1 MQVSIFDHALF
12 QDEPLSE
19 REAWLWL
26 ISKAAWK
33 ETKHRVG
40 QNVHDVP
47 IGSLFLTLREMQKSW
62 RWKSDKRVRSF
73 LGVLEREGMIELKTD
88 AGKTQITIC
97 NYTQYQEV
105 GRNADAS
112 GTQAGRKNGRKQ
124 DFENNDLFGKSDAS
138 GTHDETQNGRT
149 KYTNTPTTNNTS
161 SLHSEVS
168 APAKPT
174 PRQELLKVLD
184 ADRAEAVIEHRQRIR
199 KPITAHAAKLLAGK
213 LSKWHDANEAADAM
227 ISNGWQGF
235 EVEWM
240 RRARGSPAGGGKS
253 AFRQH
258 QDEVTQ
264 SFRDALKGT
273 QYDQSPHD
281 DRQGQPS
288 FDLESGDFFSD
299 RTASAG
305 KR

>member
-1 MQVSIFDHALF
+1 MAEFPGFTI
-12 QDEPLSE
+12 
-19 REAWLWL
+19 W
-26 ISKAAWK
+26 
-33 ETKHRVG
+33 
-40 QNVHDVP
+40 
-47 IGSLFLTLREMQKSW
+47 
-62 RWKSDKRVRSF
+62 
-73 LGVLEREGMIELKTD
+73 TD
-88 AGKTQITIC
+88 AYFGDTRHLGMMEHGAYLQLLLVMWRAGGYLP
-97 NYTQYQEV
+97 NDDNLLARY
-105 GRNADAS
+105 AS
-112 GTQAGRKNGRKQ
+112 GTPAQWAKVKPVVMPFFVVENDKITQPRLLDELEKARERSRKQ
-124 DFENNDLFGKSDAS
+124 SENSRAKYRKLKDLANPAGDPKRVPNASQNDPSTSISTDTGKS
-138 GTHDETQNGRT
+138 
-149 KYTNTPTTNNTS
+149 
-161 SLHSEVS
+161 SLRSDS

-199 KPITAHAAKLLAGK
+199 KPITAHAAKILAGK
-213 LSKWHDANEAADAM
+213 LAKWHDANEAADAM

-240 RRARGSPAGGGKS
+240 SRARGSPAGGGKS

>member
-1 MQVSIFDHALF
+1 MAEFPGFTI
-12 QDEPLSE
+12 
-19 REAWLWL
+19 W
-26 ISKAAWK
+26 
-33 ETKHRVG
+33 
-40 QNVHDVP
+40 
-47 IGSLFLTLREMQKSW
+47 
-62 RWKSDKRVRSF
+62 
-73 LGVLEREGMIELKTD
+73 TD
-88 AGKTQITIC
+88 AYLADTGHLTTAEHGAYFLLLMAMWRAGGYLPNDDTKLARFCRCTPKEWDKIRSHIVDFFTVDGDQIT
-97 NYTQYQEV
+97 Q
-105 GRNADAS
+105 GRLMDELEKARDRSRKASDNARSKYRKTKKVAPADAKRTVS
-112 GTQAGRKNGRKQ
+112 ETPADLLQNAS
-124 DFENNDLFGKSDAS
+124 ETPASISISISNNK
-138 GTHDETQNGRT
+138 
-149 KYTNTPTTNNTS
+149 S
-161 SLHSEVS
+161 SLRSDS
-168 APAKPT
+168 ASAKPT

-240 RRARGSPAGGGKS
+240 SRARGSPAGGGKS

>member
-1 MQVSIFDHALF
+1 M
-12 QDEPLSE
+12 
-19 REAWLWL
+19 
-26 ISKAAWK
+26 
-33 ETKHRVG
+33 KHG
-40 QNVHDVP
+40 MPWYKHNVHEFLDGVQG
-47 IGSLFLTLREMQKSW
+47 IGADTIGAYIVLLDLIYARGGETRRDDRHLAAVLGSSKRLATALTDRL
-62 RWKSDKRVRSF
+62 
-73 LGVLEREGMIELKTD
+73 IEL
-88 AGKTQITIC
+88 GKIEVHGAFIT
-97 NYTQYQEV
+97 NSRAKNEV
-105 GRNADAS
+105 KSARTVAERRVNGQRTRRENETS
-112 GTQAGRKNGRKQ
+112 SNENSELENKNVSLKPPREEKIRE
-124 DFENNDLFGKSDAS
+124 D
-138 GTHDETQNGRT
+138 
-149 KYTNTPTTNNTS
+149 NTS

-240 RRARGSPAGGGKS
+240 SRARGSPAGGGKS

-273 QYDQSPHD
+273 EYDQSPRD

-299 RTASAG
+299 RTATAG